1 MQHLSGAIYN
11 WYRKNKR
18 DLPWRQTSDPYKIW
32 ISEIILQQTRIDQG
46 SSYYLKFTDT
56 FPTIIDLANA
66 PEDKVLKLW
75 QGLGYYSRARNL
87 HRAAKE
93 IAEKYDGVFP
103 SEYNNIR
110 MLPGVGP
117 YTAAAVASIA
127 FQRPYPAVDGN
138 VYRVLSRY
146 FGIETPIDSTIGKKE
161 FLELAETLI
170 EGSDPGMHNQAFMEF
185 GALQC
190 TPKNPDCRNCP
201 LQQSCY
207 AVINKKVEFLPVKEK
222 KTKQS
227 TRYFYYYLIE
237 QGDAIF
243 MEKRIGNDIWKNL
256 YQLPLTETQNA
267 LTDKQIIQQKIPA
280 LPSNTTFNVVSVS
293 EAKKHI
299 LSHQIIWAKLI
310 RVEISKDVTI
320 ENPFVKV
327 NKKDISKFAVPRL
340 LEIFLE
346 AVDFNDKHDKY

>member
-46 SSYYLKFTDT
+46 ISYYHKFTEA
-56 FPTIIDLANA
+56 FPKVTDLANA
-66 PEDKVLKLW
+66 TEDKVLKLW

-93 IAEKYDGVFP
+93 ITEKYQGVFP
-103 SEYNNIR
+103 HLYDNIR
-110 MLPGVGP
+110 SLPGVGP

-127 FQRPYPAVDGN
+127 FGLPYPSVDGN
-138 VYRVLSRY
+138 VYRVLSRFY
-146 FGIETPIDSTIGKKE
+146 GLETPIDSTSGKKE
-161 FLELAETLI
+161 FLELSETLI
-170 EGSDPGMHNQAFMEF
+170 EESDPGMHNQAFMEF

-190 TPKNPDCRNCP
+190 IPKNPDCGNCP
-201 LQQSCY
+201 LKQSCY
-207 AVINKKVEFLPVKEK
+207 AVINKKVDSLPVKVK

-227 TRYFYYYLIE
+227 KRYFYYYLIE
-237 QGDAIF
+237 QDDAIYL
-243 MEKRIGNDIWKNL
+243 EKRTGKDIWKNL
-256 YQLPLTETQNA
+256 YQFPLAETKNA
-267 LTDKQIIQQKIPA
+267 LNDKQLIQQNIPG
-280 LPSNTTFNVVSVS
+280 LPNNTAFNVVSVT

-310 RVEISKDVTI
+310 RIEISKDVTI
-320 ENPFVKV
+320 ENPFIKV

-340 LEIFLE
+340 LELFME
-346 AVDFNDKHDKY
+346 DVDLNEKQDN